1 MPSHPFQPSAGRLE
15 TVTID
20 STALRGN
27 LVGDPY
33 VRTVAVYLPPEY
45 DRSDADYPV
54 LVDLAGFT
62 GSGLKHLAWRAFG
75 ESVPQRIERLVSAG
89 EMGPVIA
96 VFPDAFTSLGGN
108 QYVNSQAMGRW
119 EDYLLDEMLPR
130 IENGFRVRR
139 GPDHR
144 AVFGKSSGGY
154 GSIVQALR
162 HGAQWAAIACHS
174 GDMGFDILYR
184 RDLPLALDVLA
195 KHGGDVERFVEHLRS
210 ASKIRGSEMHAL
222 MILAMAATYDP
233 DPTAPLGIRLPVDPH
248 TAELDPERWNSW
260 LAHDP
265 LVMVERPEAQASLRR
280 LKALYIDCGSKD
292 QYFIHYGSRSF
303 VRRLGQ
309 LGIDHR
315 YEEFDDDHSGVDY
328 RMDVSLPVLFEA
340 VTGS

>member
-1 MPSHPFQPSAGRLE
+1 MPTHPFQPFAGRLE

-20 STALRGN
+20 STALRRN
-27 LVGDPY
+27 LLGDPH

-45 DRSDADYPV
+45 DRSEADYPV

-62 GSGLKHLAWRAFG
+62 GSGLKHLAWRAFD
-75 ESVPQRIERLVSAG
+75 ESVPQRIDRLVSTG
-89 EMGPVIA
+89 KMGPIVA

-119 EDYLLDEMLPR
+119 EDYLLEEMLPR
-130 IENGFRVRR
+130 IEAEFRVRR
-139 GPDHR
+139 GPNHR

-154 GSIVQALR
+154 GAIVQALR
-162 HGAQWAAIACHS
+162 HGAQWAAAACHS

-184 RDLPLALDVLA
+184 RDLPLTLDVLA
-195 KHGGDVERFVEHLRS
+195 RHGGDAERFVDHLRS
-210 ASKIRGSEMHAL
+210 AKKIRGSEMHAL

-233 DPTAPLGIRLPVDPH
+233 DPTAALGIRLPVDPH
-248 TAELDPERWNSW
+248 TAELDPERWERW

-265 LVMVERPEAQASLRR
+265 LVMVERADAQANLRR
-280 LKALYIDCGSKD
+280 LRTLYIDCGSKD
-292 QYFIHYGSRSF
+292 QYFIHYGSRNF
-303 VRRLGQ
+303 VRSLGR

-340 VTGS
+340 VSGS